1 MAPNGKNVEFY
12 KKGLTA
18 IEHVGLICIAIAT
31 VIAGGTEIW
40 TMVENAKVTLTDLLL
55 LFLYLEVLAMVT
67 VYFESGQ
74 LPVRFP
80 LYIGMI
86 ALARYLI
93 LDMKEMEDWRLVA
106 VSAAILVLAF
116 AVLVVRYGHCRFPYE
131 GAETR
136 HRKANE
142 EAARRDVPPG

>member
-1 MAPNGKNVEFY
+1 MNPGGKNVELY
-12 KKGLTA
+12 KKVLTSV
-18 IEHVGLICIAIAT
+18 EHGGLICIAIAT
-31 VIAGGTEIW
+31 VIAGATEVFA
-40 TMVENAKVTLTDLLL
+40 MVQAAKVTLTDLLL

-80 LYIGMI
+80 LYIAII

-93 LDMKEMEDWRLVA
+93 LDVKEMNNWRILFVA
-106 VSAAILVLAF
+106 AAILVIAA
-116 AVLVVRYGHCRFPYE
+116 AVLVVRFGHCKFPYE

-136 HRKANE
+136 LKRKE
-142 EAARRDVPPG
+142 DLAAKNDIPPD